1 MPLLPQRLLRQHLA
15 LIGLLAFSATIYLS
29 ACFQPALL
37 DDADAAHAQAA
48 KEMLQRHDWVTLHV
62 NGVRYLEKAPLLYW
76 LVAISYRLFGINQ
89 FAVRVPTALAVVLL
103 AWMVYAYGRWAY
115 SARAGLYAAAISA
128 SCVGMFLFTRI
139 MIPEAWLTLFHTLA
153 HYCFVRAFF
162 GTEREKRLYYG
173 CYVAMA
179 LAVLTKGLIGLVFI
193 VAPVCGFFL
202 LTRCFAEWRH
212 LRLGSGLAVFLAIA
226 APWHLLAGWRNAHFF
241 WFYFINEHVLRFL
254 GLREPKDYNKVPF
267 VSYWLLHLAWLFP
280 WSAGLPLLVR
290 HFPCGLVCA
299 YVRGTRAYAHTRT
312 ADRQALITLYLWLW
326 AGCILLFFSLST
338 SQEYYTFPA
347 YAPLAL
353 LLGSAFAATEA
364 QAGASRYWQWA
375 QGVLAGIAVGLAALL
390 VVLVWQARHVP
401 AAGDFSALLNLA
413 PADAERYTFSLGHFF
428 DLTPQ
433 AFAALRGPALAT
445 AVVLSIGFP
454 LAFYWRWQKRHGYAA
469 AAMLVTMGLLFV
481 CANRALIRF
490 EPVLSSRP
498 LADVILR
505 HWEPGAQVIING
517 DYESGSALRFYI
529 DQPILLLHGRVTTM
543 VFGSTYPDVPPVFLE
558 DEDVRRLW
566 SGPARIFLFT
576 ENIRRAAF
584 LNMLQ
589 MPVIDVADQGG
600 KSVLTNKPW

>member
-1 MPLLPQRLLRQHLA
+1 MPLLRQRLLRQRLLYQRLP
-15 LIGLLAFSATIYLS
+15 LIGLLAFSAAIYLS
-29 ACFQPALL
+29 ACLQPALL
-37 DDADAAHAQAA
+37 DDADATHAQAA

-62 NGVRYLEKAPLLYW
+62 DGVRYLEKAPLLYW
-76 LVAISYRLFGINQ
+76 LVAISYRVFGINQ

-103 AWMVYAYGRWAY
+103 AWLVYAYGRWAY
-115 SARAGLYAAAISA
+115 SARAGWYAAAIST

-139 MIPEAWLTLFHTLA
+139 MIPEAWLTLLCTLA
-153 HYCFVRAFF
+153 HYCFGRAFF
-162 GTEREKRLYYG
+162 GTERDKRLYYG
-173 CYVAMA
+173 CYAAMA
-179 LAVLTKGLIGLVFI
+179 LAVLTKGLIGMVFI

-202 LTRCFAEWRH
+202 LTRCFAEWKH
-212 LRLGSGLAVFLAIA
+212 LRLGSGLAVFVAIA

-241 WFYFINEHVLRFL
+241 WFYFVNEHVLRFL

-280 WSAGLPLLVR
+280 WSVGLPLLVR
-290 HFPCGLVCA
+290 HFPRRL
-299 YVRGTRAYAHTRT
+299 RT

-353 LLGSAFAATEA
+353 LLGSAFAAAEA
-364 QAGASRYWQWA
+364 HASASRYWQWA
-375 QGVLAGIAVGLAALL
+375 QGVLAGIAVILAGVL
-390 VVLVWQARHVP
+390 VVLVWQSRHVQ
-401 AAGDFSALLNLA
+401 AAGDLSALLNLA

-445 AVVLSIGFP
+445 AVVLSSGFL
-454 LAFYWRWQKRHGYAA
+454 LAFYWRWQKCHGHAA
-469 AAMLVTMGLLFV
+469 ATMLVTMGLLFL

-490 EPVLSSRP
+490 ESVLSSRP
-498 LADVILR
+498 LADAMLR
-505 HWEPGAQVIING
+505 HWEPGAKVIVNG
-517 DYESGSALRFYI
+517 EYESGSALGFYI
-529 DQPILLLHGRVTTM
+529 DQPILLLHGRVTGM
-543 VFGSTYPDVPPVFLE
+543 AFGSTYPDVPPVFLE

-566 SGPARIFLFT
+566 HGPERIFLFT
-576 ENIRRAAF
+576 ENTRREAF

-600 KSVLTNKPW
+600 KSVLTNTPW

>member
-1 MPLLPQRLLRQHLA
+1 MPLMRQRCLLRQRLP
-15 LIGLLAFSATIYLS
+15 LIGLLAFSAAIYLS

-37 DDADAAHAQAA
+37 DDADATHAQAA

-103 AWMVYAYGRWAY
+103 AWMMYAYGRWAY
-115 SARAGLYAAAISA
+115 SARAGWYAAAIST

-139 MIPEAWLTLFHTLA
+139 MIPEAWLTLFCTVA
-153 HYCFVRAFF
+153 HYCFGRAFF
-162 GTEREKRLYYG
+162 GSDREKRLYYG
-173 CYVAMA
+173 CYAAMA
-179 LAVLTKGLIGLVFI
+179 LAVLTKGLIGMVFI
-193 VAPVCGFFL
+193 MAPICGFFL
-202 LTRCFAEWRH
+202 LTRCFAEWRQ

-226 APWHLLAGWRNAHFF
+226 APWHLLASWRNAHFF

-267 VSYWLLHLAWLFP
+267 LSYWLLHLAWLFP
-280 WSAGLPLLVR
+280 WSVGLPLLVR
-290 HFPCGLVCA
+290 HFPRGLRPAVLRPA
-299 YVRGTRAYAHTRT
+299 VLRT
-312 ADRQALITLYLWLW
+312 TDRQALITLYLWLW
-326 AGCILLFFSLST
+326 AGSILLFFSLST

-353 LLGSAFAATEA
+353 LLGLACAAAEEHA
-364 QAGASRYWQWA
+364 SASRYWQWA
-375 QGVLAGIAVGLAALL
+375 QGVLVGIAVILAALL
-390 VVLVWQARHVP
+390 IVLVWQSRHVP
-401 AAGDFSALLNLA
+401 VAGDLSELLNLA

-445 AVVLSIGFP
+445 AVVLSAGFL
-454 LAFYWRWQKRHGYAA
+454 LAFGWRWQRRHRHAA
-469 AAMLVTMGLLFV
+469 AAMLVTMGLLFL
-481 CANRALIRF
+481 CANRALMQF

-498 LADVILR
+498 LADAILR
-505 HWEPGAQVIING
+505 RWEPGAKVIING
-517 DYESGSALRFYI
+517 EYESGSALGFYT
-529 DQPILLLHGRVTTM
+529 DQPILLLHGRVTGM
-543 VFGSTYPDVPPVFLE
+543 AFGSTYPDVPPVFLE

-566 SGPARIFLFT
+566 SGPERIFLFT
-576 ENIRRAAF
+576 ENTRRETL
-584 LNMLQ
+584 LNTLQ
-589 MPVIDVADQGG
+589 MPVIEVAEQGG